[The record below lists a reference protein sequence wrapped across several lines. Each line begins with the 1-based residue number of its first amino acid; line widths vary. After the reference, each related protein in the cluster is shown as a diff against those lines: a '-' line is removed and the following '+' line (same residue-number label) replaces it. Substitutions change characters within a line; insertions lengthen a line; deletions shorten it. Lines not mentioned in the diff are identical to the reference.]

1 MPSLHHLIVF
11 DVRLK
16 LCCNY
21 NINYWVMAVNV
32 FCKVTGSLDVWPP
45 KSNQFIRETKSDE
58 IPSRHSCT
66 TQKHYSVMVI
76 AGMEAWRWSIGYLK
90 MKIRIKCD
98 DRCAIWLSWRLQGCR
113 TSKWG
118 WRHWGHFKTSP
129 AIACFWRSKWHLV
142 LRRQTIFR
150 LFCAN
155 HNRYFNPN
163 YDTFQMSFFAA
174 TYLAAFLLH

>member
-11 DVRLK
+11 DVRVK
-16 LCCNY
+16 FCCNY

-58 IPSRHSCT
+58 IPSR
-66 TQKHYSVMVI
+66 Q
-76 AGMEAWRWSIGYLK
+76 
-90 MKIRIKCD
+90 IRIKCY
-98 DRCAIWLSWRLQGCR
+98 DRCAIWWRLQGCR

-129 AIACFWRSKWHLV
+129 AITCFWRSKWHLV